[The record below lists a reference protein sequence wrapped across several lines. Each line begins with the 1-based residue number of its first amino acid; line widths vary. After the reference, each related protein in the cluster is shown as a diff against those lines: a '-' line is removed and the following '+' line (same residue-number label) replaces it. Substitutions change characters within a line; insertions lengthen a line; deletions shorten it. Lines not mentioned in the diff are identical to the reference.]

1 MTSVVNKKRVR
12 ISSHVSDSDDIV
24 KENPESEKR
33 DTCYVCDGKDDWVLV
48 CHGEDCFIS
57 IHQSCTCDEPD
68 FDEFGNFFC
77 PYCWY
82 KRLVL
87 KSSKLREKLS
97 VIDKSGVSENVAEE
111 VNGSQG
117 RSRECDESYEKFM
130 EMEKDQ
136 RREEVAAETQ
146 SQELPGRV
154 SEKNNHISEDGVEFG
169 LAFNEQED
177 EDEQIE
183 HPISTDNGQELAL
196 VIHNPIEARPCRSV
210 PPENGTAALHEPK
223 QRKRKRVF
231 WTQAEEEMLKIGV
244 QKFPGVRNIPWR
256 KILEFG
262 RDVFHE
268 ERAPSDLK
276 DKWKNIIK
284 MSFEAAPRQESGKPP
299 LD

>member
-12 ISSHVSDSDDIV
+12 ISSPVSDTDDII
-24 KENPESEKR
+24 EKR
-33 DTCYVCDGKDDWVLV
+33 DTCFVCDGKDDWVLV
-48 CHGEDCFIS
+48 CHGEGCFIS

-97 VIDKSGVSENVAEE
+97 VIDKSGVSVNVAEE
-111 VNGSQG
+111 QG
-117 RSRECDESYEKFM
+117 RSRECDESHERFM
-130 EMEKDQ
+130 AMEKDQ
-136 RREEVAAETQ
+136 RRREVAGETQ
-146 SQELPGRV
+146 SQELLGRV
-154 SEKNNHISEDGVEFG
+154 GEKKNHVSEDGDEFD
-169 LAFNEQED
+169 LALNEQ

-183 HPISTDNGQELAL
+183 HPVSTDNGQELAL
-196 VIHNPIEARPCRSV
+196 VIHNPIEAQPCRSV
-210 PPENGTAALHEPK
+210 PPPENGTGALHDPK

-244 QKFPGVRNIPWR
+244 QKFPGIRNIPWR

-268 ERAPSDLK
+268 DRAPSDLK

-284 MSFEAAPRQESGKPP
+284 MSFEAAPSKESGEPT
-299 LD
+299 LE